1 MRHSR
6 LMFCAS
12 GSLMLIAVCLSFV
25 VASCGDHTAKPSG
38 AKKVRTFPCGN
49 KQNITVDLHK
59 KNGVDHQ
66 AIYVCENDAVI
77 WSKGAGVNS
86 FVVHFIDC
94 PLASGCATDITDDTP
109 QAVLPSLPTDITV
122 YKYTLSINGQPVSDP
137 HVVGG
142 GGA

>member
-1 MRHSR
+1 MRFSR

-12 GSLMLIAVCLSFV
+12 GTLMLIAVCG
-25 VASCGDHTAKPSG
+25 CGDQTAGPAG
-38 AKKVRTFPCGN
+38 AKKVKTFSCGT
-49 KQNITVDLHK
+49 KQKITVDPNK

-66 AIYVCENDAVI
+66 AIYVCENDTVV
-77 WSKGAGVNS
+77 WDKGTGVNS

-94 PLASGCATDITDDTP
+94 PLASGCATDITDNTP
-109 QAVLPSLPTDITV
+109 QTVLPSLPPEITV
-122 YKYTLSINGQPVSDP
+122 YKYTLSINGQQVSDP